1 MVKIDFVNAQE
12 PAINDTNLNQM
23 QLNIENAINAQVSGD
38 TLPVG
43 CIVPFT
49 SDTVPENW
57 LLCDGQAV
65 SRTDYALLFSI
76 IGTSYGV
83 GDGSTTFNL
92 PNLKGRVVVGKDSTQ
107 TEFDNLG
114 ETGGEKTHTLTIDEM
129 PSHGHNIIDAG
140 NGAVRPLGY
149 GESNQHT
156 GIVRTDANVN
166 WTDHVFRASS
176 TGGGQPH
183 NILQP
188 YQVTNYIIKARQSS
202 GIVATVVDG
211 LNSTST
217 TDALS
222 ANQGRILDEKIKPCY
237 LVATLSTKQDN
248 PAGIVTVQLNT
259 VADSHVV
266 DNKLSLQ
273 NNKIVI
279 GSGVSF
285 VRVNGSIFLDY
296 PSDGYLWASIMKN
309 DGIVAASLA
318 PIKGDSFVSST
329 IPSQIISVNAGD
341 TIWLRSD
348 GTAADIRQSRSN
360 TWLSVEVVY

>member
-76 IGTSYGV
+76 IGTTYGV

-92 PNLKGRVVVGKDSTQ
+92 PNLKGRVAVGKDSTQ
-107 TEFDNLG
+107 TEFDTLG
-114 ETGGEKTHTLTIDEM
+114 ETGGEKTHTQTIAEM
-129 PSHGHNIIDAG
+129 PEHFHGSGLAGAGSETGYGISYTYTTEYRVYNGDDFITRTG
-140 NGAVRPLGY
+140 NG
-149 GESNQHT
+149 
-156 GIVRTDANVN
+156 
-166 WTDHVFRASS
+166 
-176 TGGGQPH
+176 QPM
-183 NILQP
+183 NNLQP

-217 TDALS
+217 TNALS
-222 ANQGRILDEKIKPCY
+222 ANQGKVLKEMITGVEVFNGSSNGNITLSQSCQNAQFMEIYYADQENTYGGYTKIFQPNGKRVSLTMMINDNSSAIFNSYDKIKIINISGTSITNGRGTES
-237 LVATLSTKQDN
+237 V
-248 PAGIVTVQLNT
+248 I
-259 VADSHVV
+259 
-266 DNKLSLQ
+266 Q
-273 NNKIVI
+273 NNISPTVSDANYIYIKKVI
-279 GSGVSF
+279 LYF
-285 VRVNGSIFLDY
+285 
-296 PSDGYLWASIMKN
+296 
-309 DGIVAASLA
+309 
-318 PIKGDSFVSST
+318 
-329 IPSQIISVNAGD
+329 
-341 TIWLRSD
+341 
-348 GTAADIRQSRSN
+348 
-360 TWLSVEVVY
+360 

>member
-65 SRTDYALLFSI
+65 SRTDYALLFSR
-76 IGTSYGV
+76 IGTTYGV

-92 PNLKGRVVVGKDSTQ
+92 PDLRGRVAVGKDSTQ

-114 ETGGEKTHTLTIDEM
+114 ETGGEKTHTLTVDEM
-129 PSHGHNIIDAG
+129 PSHNHMQSTNYGRMTNMLEIDKNYGFAQ
-140 NGAVRPLGY
+140 NGAYKDRTVAA
-149 GESNQHT
+149 T
-156 GIVRTDANVN
+156 GATTNVYE
-166 WTDHVFRASS
+166 TLS
-176 TGGGQPH
+176 TGGGQAH

-202 GIVATVVDG
+202 GVVATVVDG

-222 ANQGRILDEKIKPCY
+222 ANQGKVLNDKMFSMETLANNYNIDNIKQSGFYGILNATGTLPTGYSTSDNNIFIESIMWSSDYGRQILHDVRSESTYIRIL
-237 LVATLSTKQDN
+237 S
-248 PAGIVTVQLNT
+248 
-259 VADSHVV
+259 ADSW
-266 DNKLSLQ
+266 KSWTQ
-273 NNKIVI
+273 IV
-279 GSGVSF
+279 
-285 VRVNGSIFLDY
+285 
-296 PSDGYLWASIMKN
+296 
-309 DGIVAASLA
+309 
-318 PIKGDSFVSST
+318 
-329 IPSQIISVNAGD
+329 
-341 TIWLRSD
+341 
-348 GTAADIRQSRSN
+348 
-360 TWLSVEVVY
+360 